1 MVANRSQFDLPSSF
15 SVELHDGIV
24 VLCLSHPK
32 KCNAID
38 LATLRGIEGF
48 FRELPTAVRAVII
61 RVGGAHF
68 PWALISLRPPI
79 STGQPSFLCLVRA
92 TAFSTGSGAFIYRL
106 SPCCAATRLAT
117 GWTSM
122 ILGVTDS
129 DDEAEFRLHAFPNKQ
144 APHV

>member
-61 RVGGAHF
+61 RGGGAHF
-68 PWALISLRPPI
+68 SVGADLSSTADIDRSTFLSVSRACHCVFDRIGRVHIPVIAVLR
-79 STGQPSFLCLVRA
+79 GDAVGDGLDFHDL
-92 TAFSTGSGAFIYRL
+92 GSDG
-106 SPCCAATRLAT
+106 
-117 GWTSM
+117 
-122 ILGVTDS
+122 LG
-129 DDEAEFRLHAFPNKQ
+129 
-144 APHV
+144 